1 LLDDDFFIGVSN
13 GFAKILNG
21 IDGFIDGMGGLRT
34 VLPLVAT
41 LLTKIYSTNIAT
53 AIDNMTFNVIK
64 NT

>member
-34 VLPLVAT
+34 VLQKYIVQ
-41 LLTKIYSTNIAT
+41 I
-53 AIDNMTFNVIK
+53 
-64 NT
+64 